1 MERRYLV
8 AALAIIA
15 TFTVTSRGFRTLEHL
30 SVVRAAHAEV
40 FVKSRCQS
48 SSAAQALAKIGTRLR
63 PRFPE
68 EAQLLAEMNAPL
80 VNVQSTIAEQMAR
93 QDAAIA
99 RCARERAM
107 RDAERAY
114 RDAMRAQ
121 QSWARSAGYFSVP
134 PAPISVSAPDVVIS
148 PPAAPSLPPDIAA
161 RMRDKAAAIA
171 ARVAA
176 SNMKLQM
183 AADKLGTLQNME
195 IPAVEVSDDGGNI
208 VTHVHVHTN
217 TRCKAKVSSSEQRQ
231 PE

>member
-15 TFTVTSRGFRTLEHL
+15 TFTVTSRGFRTLEHI
-30 SVVRAAHAEV
+30 SIAHAAHAEV
-40 FVKSRCQS
+40 FVKSRCQA
-48 SSAAQALAKIGTRLR
+48 SSATQALAKIGTRLR

-80 VNVQSTIAEQMAR
+80 VNMQSTIAEQVSR

-107 RDAERAY
+107 HDAERAY
-114 RDAMRAQ
+114 REAMRAQ
-121 QSWARSAGYFSVP
+121 QSWARSAGYFSAP

-148 PPAAPSLPPDIAA
+148 PPAIASLPPDISL
-161 RMRDKAAAIA
+161 RMQQKAAAIA

-176 SNMKLQM
+176 SNLKLQI
-183 AADKLGTLQNME
+183 AADKLGNLQDLD
-195 IPAVEVSDDGGNI
+195 IPVVQISDDGGKTT
-208 VTHVHVHTN
+208 THVHIHTN
-217 TRCKAKVSSSEQRQ
+217 ARCKVKTSTTEQRQ

>member
-15 TFTVTSRGFRTLEHL
+15 TFTLTSRGFRSLEHI
-30 SVVRAAHAEV
+30 SMVHAAHAEA

-48 SSAAQALAKIGTRLR
+48 STAAQALAKIGTHLR
-63 PRFPE
+63 PRIPE

-80 VNVQSTIAEQMAR
+80 VNMQTTIAEQMAR
-93 QDAAIA
+93 QDAAVA

-107 RDAERAY
+107 REAEHAY

-121 QSWARSAGYFSVP
+121 QSWARSAGYFSTP
-134 PAPISVSAPDVVIS
+134 LAAISVSSPDVVIS
-148 PPAAPSLPPDIAA
+148 PPNPPLPPDVTV
-161 RMRDKAAAIA
+161 RLQQRAAAIA
-171 ARVAA
+171 ARVTA
-176 SNMKLQM
+176 NNLKLQI
-183 AADKLGTLQNME
+183 ATDKLGSLQNME
-195 IPAVEVSDDGGNI
+195 IPVVDVSDDGGQV

-217 TRCKAKVSSSEQRQ
+217 SRCNVKASDKEQRQ